1 MNLYREMLK
10 EKYDFR
16 GIEIVDTANTIILT
30 ESEDN
35 DSDSEAE
42 DKVLEGIDM
51 TVIKQIRKQESN
63 EYDIELLV
71 SLYEDL

>member
-16 GIEIVDTANTIILT
+16 GIEIVDTANTTILT

-35 DSDSEAE
+35 DSDSEA
-42 DKVLEGIDM
+42 DYKDWKVLI
-51 TVIKQIRKQESN
+51 
-63 EYDIELLV
+63 
-71 SLYEDL
+71 